1 LNFYELQQSADPNLK
16 PELTFGR
23 VARTIARWWWFVLLC
38 GAVVAAAAYLVAG
51 KGVRTTY
58 QAQGRLHALETVVSY
73 DPRGEVVPATAV
85 PRSVDDVNVQD
96 FSVYEVAK
104 AAASKLSPAPSPQ
117 RILSRLT
124 ITPLSTTDV
133 DLTYTAPTEEG
144 ATKTLDTYIA
154 EYVDWRRSQ
163 QDRTLKDAL
172 DSLEGTLKG
181 LTKAQAALPAG
192 DPNSARQAAAYAARR
207 IEVQASISR
216 MRLALDLIPK
226 QVAAVGGLQTS
237 VKQAGLSSGLAAVG
251 GLIAGLVAGAL
262 LVLLL
267 VRFDPRIRRPSDL
280 RVAGVNVTN
289 LDPRQRLQSLQRL
302 RSRLELIGVG
312 RDRSSVAVTSASQAE
327 PRAAVALELAQAFA
341 AAGTPTVLVSA
352 DLPDPH
358 DKGGRTET
366 LPVLTM
372 SALVEDS
379 ESSLEGVAIT
389 DNLVWVH
396 VPAELIFT
404 SEKVER
410 LLAEAHTLGR
420 VVVVE
425 APPVDD
431 PRGLLVTAGAD
442 ATLLVVQRSRTR
454 WPQLAASLAVLRE
467 MPGRRIEI
475 CFNRNPS
482 RSRKARAPKLLARE
496 QVSPKAQAQP

>member
-1 LNFYELQQSADPNLK
+1 MDPDLK
-16 PELTFGR
+16 PELTFAR
-23 VARTIARWWWFVLLC
+23 VARTMARWWWFVLLC

-58 QAQGRLHALETVVSY
+58 QAQSRLHAVETVVSY
-73 DPRGEVVPATAV
+73 DNRGEAVPATAV
-85 PRSVDDVNVQD
+85 PRSVNDVNVQD
-96 FSVYEVAK
+96 FSVYQVAK
-104 AAASKLSPAPSPQ
+104 AAARKLAPAPSPEQ
-117 RILSRLT
+117 ILARLT

-133 DLTYTAPTEEG
+133 ELSYPAATEQR
-144 ATKTLDTYIA
+144 ATETLNAYAA
-154 EYVDWRRSQ
+154 EYVEWRRAQ
-163 QDRTLKDAL
+163 QERTLKDAL
-172 DSLEGTLKG
+172 GSLQETLKG
-181 LTKAQAALPAG
+181 LTKAQAALPVG
-192 DPNSARQAAAYAARR
+192 DPNSARQAAAYGARR
-207 IEVQASISR
+207 LEVQASISR
-216 MRLALDLIPK
+216 MNLALDLIPK
-226 QVAAVGGLQTS
+226 QVAAVGGLQIS
-237 VKQAGLSSGLAAVG
+237 AKQSGLSSGLAAAG

-267 VRFDPRIRRPSDL
+267 VRFDPRIRRASDL
-280 RVAGVNVTN
+280 RVPGVNVTN
-289 LDPRQRLQSLQRL
+289 LDPGQRLQSLQRL
-302 RSRLELIGVG
+302 RSRLELMGVG

-327 PRAAVALELAQAFA
+327 PRAPVALELAQAFA
-341 AAGTPTVLVSA
+341 AAGTPTVLVTA
-352 DLPDPH
+352 DLPDPQ

-366 LPVLTM
+366 FPDLSVSTFI
-372 SALVEDS
+372 ERS
-379 ESSLEGVAIT
+379 ESNLEGVAIT
-389 DNLVWVH
+389 DNLVWVP

-410 LLAEAHTLGR
+410 LLEEAHTLGR

-454 WPQLAASLAVLRE
+454 WPQLAASLGVLRE

-482 RSRKARAPKLLARE
+482 RSKRGREPRMLPRE
-496 QVSPKAQAQP
+496 QIAPEAQAQP